1 MVCFLTIAW
10 KLNLKKMYWIVVG
23 MGYSWKLVKH
33 LNCSNKL
40 DFKLKSN
47 INCFMILC
55 AYRMYTEQNIQ
66 DNSYQYTLIH

>member
-10 KLNLKKMYWIVVG
+10 KLNLKKQG
-23 MGYSWKLVKH
+23 LELEYSWKLVKH

-55 AYRMYTEQNIQ
+55 AYHMYSVHFTK
-66 DNSYQYTLIH
+66 YTLR